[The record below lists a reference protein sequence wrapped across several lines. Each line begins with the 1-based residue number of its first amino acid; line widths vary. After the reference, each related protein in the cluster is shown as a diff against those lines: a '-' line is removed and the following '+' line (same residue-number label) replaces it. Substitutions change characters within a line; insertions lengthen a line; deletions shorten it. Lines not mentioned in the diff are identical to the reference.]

1 MTIKRALLMAGCILG
16 LAWSLAAA
24 ANTGLIE
31 PTTTRRLMGAAN
43 GIVLAIFGNVIPK
56 TLRPL
61 ACEKFDPARAQ
72 AYRRFG
78 GWTFTLAGL
87 GSSVAWLTLPMEF
100 ARPVAMGIVASSV
113 VVVLV
118 VTCLIARL
126 GPGSPAES

>member
-24 ANTGLIE
+24 ANAGLIE

-78 GWTFTLAGL
+78 GRTTRLDRSTRSVSGIGATRAHQGRSTFD
-87 GSSVAWLTLPMEF
+87 SV
-100 ARPVAMGIVASSV
+100 
-113 VVVLV
+113 
-118 VTCLIARL
+118 
-126 GPGSPAES
+126 